1 MTKKEAKT
9 VEIVEKDFEQWLKL
23 AQLGD
28 VKAQL
33 KVGAYYYS
41 IKRTKDN
48 KEKAFNWFMEA
59 AKQENARA
67 QLIVGLCYS
76 NGKGVEENK
85 KEAFEWYK
93 KAAEQGDEIAQFYVG
108 MYYYKGKNDVE
119 QNFEEAFKWFLKAA
133 EQGYVN
139 AQFNT
144 GCCYN
149 KGNGIKANKEEAFK
163 WFLKAAEQGHVN
175 AQFNVG
181 CCYNKGDGIKANKE
195 EAFKWFIKAAEQGHE
210 KAKSIIESYNN
221 NKYMKNKIT
230 TEQDNKSQ
238 NEIDLHPSILDQNS
252 MSRFESCIQ
261 NNTEVLNTI
270 IKIIKT
276 NEWDTKMRAGENQDS
291 SKVFIIYGGRDVA
304 EAKRRELKEILKDK
318 FQLQPIVLCD
328 EADQGNTIIEKF
340 EYYAKQ
346 CSYAFAIFTPEDI
359 VSNNGKEYLQV
370 RPNVIFEL
378 GWFYAHLGRSKV
390 CILNKQ
396 KGTKISEIFSDLQG
410 IVFVTF
416 ENNIS
421 ETLEKIRQELKAAG
435 IL

>member
-1 MTKKEAKT
+1 M
-9 VEIVEKDFEQWLKL
+9 
-23 AQLGD
+23 
-28 VKAQL
+28 KA
-33 KVGAYYYS
+33 
-41 IKRTKDN
+41 
-48 KEKAFNWFMEA
+48 
-59 AKQENARA
+59 
-67 QLIVGLCYS
+67 
-76 NGKGVEENK
+76 NK
-85 KEAFEWYK
+85 KEALKWFK
-93 KAAEQGDEIAQFYVG
+93 KAAEQGD
-108 MYYYKGKNDVE
+108 
-119 QNFEEAFKWFLKAA
+119 LR
-133 EQGYVN
+133 
-139 AQFNT
+139 
-144 GCCYN
+144 
-149 KGNGIKANKEEAFK
+149 
-163 WFLKAAEQGHVN
+163 
-175 AQFNVG
+175 
-181 CCYNKGDGIKANKE
+181 
-195 EAFKWFIKAAEQGHE
+195 
-210 KAKSIIESYNN
+210 AKSIIERYSNSSKDVN
-221 NKYMKNKIT
+221 NKKEA
-230 TEQDNKSQ
+230 EQDNQKIQ
-238 NEIDLHPSILDQNS
+238 NEIDLSL
-252 MSRFESCIQ
+252 
-261 NNTEVLNTI
+261 NTLTLEDLALRIDKIPEVLI
-270 IKIIKT
+270 EMIKKE
-276 NEWDTKMRAGENQDS
+276 NEKSDTKENHDS